1 VTATV
6 SRGRK
11 PAALDAE
18 TAGRL
23 RGFLRQ
29 MMLIR
34 HFEERAG
41 EAYSLGLIGGFCHL
55 YIGQE
60 AVAIGTIPA
69 LRDDDYVISAYREH
83 GHALARGVPARAVMA
98 ELFGKATGSSHGKGG
113 SMHIFDADRHFLGGH
128 GIVGS
133 HIALAAGHA
142 FASKYR
148 GQDSITLCFF
158 GEAAANIGAFHETL
172 NMAGLWKLPVVFVCE
187 NNFYGMGTALHRAAA
202 IEDLHQRAASYG
214 MPGEAVDGQDVVAVR
229 EAMDRAAARARAD
242 GTPTLLEIRTYRY
255 VGHSMSDA
263 VHGTYRTKE
272 EVEEHKRRDPIR
284 LLAELLRE
292 RGGLEESEVDEM
304 EAAVKAEVQD
314 AWDFAE
320 QSPDPDP
327 SALFT
332 DVYAPE
338 A

>member
-1 VTATV
+1 VTATA

-11 PAALDAE
+11 PGALDAE

-23 RGFLRQ
+23 RGQLRQ

-60 AVAIGTIPA
+60 AVAVGTISA
-69 LRDDDYVISAYREH
+69 LRDDDCVISAYREH

-98 ELFGKATGSSHGKGG
+98 ELFGKATGSSGGKGG
-113 SMHIFDADRHFLGGH
+113 SMHIFDAGRRFLGGH

-142 FASKYR
+142 FAAKYR
-148 GQDSITLCFF
+148 GEDGLTVCFF

-202 IEDLHQRAASYG
+202 IEELHQRAASYA

-229 EAMDRAAARARAD
+229 DAMDRAAARARAD

-263 VHGTYRTKE
+263 AHGTYRAKE

-292 RGGLEESEVDEM
+292 RAGLVEAEVDEM

-327 SALFT
+327 AALFT
-332 DVYAPE
+332 DVHAPE